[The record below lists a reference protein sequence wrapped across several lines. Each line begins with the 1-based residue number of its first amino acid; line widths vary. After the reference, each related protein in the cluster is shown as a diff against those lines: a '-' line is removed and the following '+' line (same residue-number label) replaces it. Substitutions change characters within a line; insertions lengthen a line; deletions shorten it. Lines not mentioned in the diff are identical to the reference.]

1 MDPPSLT
8 TPGPATVNTN
18 HDPETAEHSNESTQD
33 ATQPINPTPDFTLL
47 SRLPRPSGTAGEM
60 PRAGSRSSTMAC

>member
-33 ATQPINPTPDFTLL
+33 ATQPINPTPDVTLL
-47 SRLPRPSGTAGEM
+47 SRLLEVLG
-60 PRAGSRSSTMAC
+60 